1 MDVSRLDADE
11 IDSVLQDYVSAV
23 DRDNFDVDIEFTGLL
38 EGDTELAG
46 GVHQGESGGGTEGIA
61 GQLVPF
67 AVLGF
72 KVLELLNLGSVI
84 GEDTLDHGAG
94 LAAAGGGDGV
104 FHGLTDGE
112 GVGLGDCQGGRG
124 LAYKGNGVLQ
134 DYVSAVDRDNFDVD
148 IEFTGLLEGDTEL
161 AGGVHQGESGGGTE
175 GIAGQLVPFA
185 VLGFKVLEL
194 LNLGSVIGE
203 DTLDHGAGLAAA
215 GGGDGVFHGLTD
227 GEGVGLGDCQGGRGL
242 AYKGNGVLQD
252 HVSAVDRD
260 KLDGDV
266 EGAGLLEG
274 DTEPAGGVGEREPG
288 GGTKGVAG
296 EVTPGL
302 VGRLEI
308 LELLNLGGVIG
319 EDTLDHGAGV
329 VAAGGGDG
337 EFSRFTDNKGVGCR
351 HRQGGVVKCE
361 NGDRNQTH
369 CHGHR
374 KDDCQQLCLFLQKK
388 NLLTF
393 LKPIVCH
400 IPNRNGRHL
409 PFLTSSF

>member
-1 MDVSRLDADE
+1 MAGGRNNGVGQRDFLGQGLIAEVLAAVLAIPIGDVAGLGAGGGLSLGLLGAVAGGRNNGVGQRDFLGQGLIAEILAAVLAIPIGDVAGLGAGGGLGLGLLGRMDVSRLDADE

-46 GVHQGESGGGTEGIA
+46 GVHQGESGGRPKGIA

-72 KVLELLNLGSVI
+72 KVLELLNLGGVI

-134 DYVSAVDRDNFDVD
+134 DYGAAVDRDNLDVD
-148 IEFTGLLEGDTEL
+148 IKFTGLLEGDTEL
-161 AGGVHQGESGGGTE
+161 AGGVHQGESGGRPK

-185 VLGFKVLEL
+185 VLGFKV
-194 LNLGSVIGE
+194 
-203 DTLDHGAGLAAA
+203 
-215 GGGDGVFHGLTD
+215 
-227 GEGVGLGDCQGGRGL
+227 
-242 AYKGNGVLQD
+242 
-252 HVSAVDRD
+252 
-260 KLDGDV
+260 
-266 EGAGLLEG
+266 
-274 DTEPAGGVGEREPG
+274 
-288 GGTKGVAG
+288 
-296 EVTPGL
+296 
-302 VGRLEI
+302 